1 MLKELI
7 LVFESMGIK
16 GDITEDLTLVALG
29 FDSMK
34 IMELVVLL
42 EETFQF
48 QLEDQDLTGANF
60 ETVNSVLRLLERY
73 TVTEV

>member
-1 MLKELI
+1 MLKQLTS
-7 LVFESMGIK
+7 VFESMGIK
-16 GDITEDLTLVALG
+16 GDVTEDSTLVALG

-48 QLEDQDLTGANF
+48 QLEDQDLTGTNF
-60 ETVNSVLRLLERY
+60 ETVNSVLRLLEKY
-73 TVTEV
+73 TVREV